1 MLHQPLQPPD
11 ASNSSHDK
19 PIINPKPAP
28 FFSPTLTF
36 SINNLKLAC
45 ATRLQ
50 LLEEFEFSRKH
61 WGQGVN
67 YPVGPCWV
75 HGGFWNNSPSFYPV
89 GKGWVFFKSTH
100 QSTHWVT
107 LWKNPVGSL
116 RISFKKCL
124 PCAWAT
130 HCGFFQ
136 KVPINLATIYPTI
149 YPMGSLRVRGK
160 IEPNWGFSLITLK

>member
-1 MLHQPLQPPD
+1 MISLPWTSEIYPHT
-11 ASNSSHDK
+11 SNSTQNHTKDPRHAPLPQMLLLLLSLPGGLDSIAVDGRW
-19 PIINPKPAP
+19 PPAIN
-28 FFSPTLTF
+28 T
-36 SINNLKLAC
+36 
-45 ATRLQ
+45 
-50 LLEEFEFSRKH
+50 H

-75 HGGFWNNSPSFYPV
+75 HGGFWNNSPDFYPV

-116 RISFKKCL
+116 RTLFEKC
-124 PCAWAT
+124 PSCAWAT

-136 KVPINLATIYPTI
+136 KVPINLTTIYPTI
-149 YPMGSLRVRGK
+149 YPVGSLRVCRK
-160 IEPNWGFSLITLK
+160 IEPNWGFYLITLK